1 MNTQIHPSIIF
12 IFYKKWFLRSAF
24 CSIWGHHN
32 PCAFYSPANVHNET
46 LFFLH
51 FIGLEIIWSV
61 LSSYITQNHT
71 FHHVNKSSS
80 MTFTLCNINILLR
93 TLLVP
98 NFEDLQVFYPM
109 LELPRGSRAQ
119 SRDWSAVWDI
129 KKRSCYLI
137 TTKSPYYF
145 VRGVR
150 AKFEFRYWKSL
161 KSKFS
166 LILFAYNLM
175 IGWSKQNIEN
185 YPSKCFWSKQ
195 KITCENIRLFT
206 ARRHNEK
213 ITRLSRRRDVRIV
226 LLKIKVRLFRNTAA
240 IHFFLI
246 LLCLIY
252 ICFVFIFVMFVEP
265 WKSVLPSWGVHL
277 WGHWFVW
284 LFCGQQAKNSVTA
297 GIFLPNLESVENACM
312 YDLITSADV
321 KDTASYSW

>member
-1 MNTQIHPSIIF
+1 MRHKKEKLLFNHHEESLLLYTRGESEIWIQI
-12 IFYKKWFLRSAF
+12 
-24 CSIWGHHN
+24 
-32 PCAFYSPANVHNET
+32 
-46 LFFLH
+46 
-51 FIGLEIIWSV
+51 LE
-61 LSSYITQNHT
+61 
-71 FHHVNKSSS
+71 
-80 MTFTLCNINILLR
+80 
-93 TLLVP
+93 
-98 NFEDLQVFYPM
+98 
-109 LELPRGSRAQ
+109 
-119 SRDWSAVWDI
+119 
-129 KKRSCYLI
+129 
-137 TTKSPYYF
+137 
-145 VRGVR
+145 
-150 AKFEFRYWKSL
+150 KF

-166 LILFAYNLM
+166 LILFAYNLV

-226 LLKIKVRLFRNTAA
+226 LLKIKVRLFRNTTA

-277 WGHWFVW
+277 WGHWLIW

-297 GIFLPNLESVENACM
+297 GIFF
-312 YDLITSADV
+312 YQI
-321 KDTASYSW
+321 